1 MCELDKQVLQ
11 QAVDAAILALD
22 DWAHVYAPEFCN
34 STDVA
39 NSKLRLQENG
49 VVWYIANVLEKLRAA
64 KATLTD
70 KE

>member
-1 MCELDKQVLQ
+1 MCKSDKQVLQ

-22 DWAHVYAPEFCN
+22 DWTHVYAPEYCD

-49 VVWYIANVLEKLRAA
+49 TVWYIANVLDKLRAA
-64 KATLTD
+64 KVILTV